1 MSTLL
6 YRDKYYKLY
15 MNGQHDS
22 SSNAKAGIDM
32 PEDYSRERLAL
43 LDALL
48 KKRADIA
55 NGRPWTLEP
64 GRMRFKHGESIAE
77 LKVPYHMGADDEA
90 CIDNAVS
97 SLIALLA
104 KRYEGA
110 ASGEGLLDG
119 LIEGASQ
126 PQPFSQA
133 AQPLKDKTYRTDIF
147 ITGSIEKKLASQIIR
162 FVPYIDSAIL
172 INWFGPEGHGRR
184 FIKWVSDLF
193 EKTLK
198 EEARFSG
205 GEPTSYLALL
215 STLST
220 IRKKKERIKGCKIK
234 GLAYEKIDLAVGMT
248 IFLAFS
254 GAVADMFSR
263 LRESGAPFYN
273 PSAELLITSAITPR
287 AFVSIPSSILSS
299 SQNPYGIN
307 AAIYALLEPFAAG
320 FSNDSDAVAGLA
332 AASSARILDDAE
344 RIDGLRQQHEIIR
357 FRQEAVSH
365 LMDFDIP
372 GSEAR
377 DILYSVLGE
386 DRLIRNLLAEPR
398 LISGLSKALDDV
410 RDRFV
415 KDPAGSGSIASFQ
428 QYLASFRKSV
438 FGGFLKSARKE
449 EFTALEDFLYG
460 FYAFRLDEH
469 IERFTGAM
477 RSYMADRRGEFS
489 AGMLIEEYNRGRL
502 YRFSTDDRPFLKTLA
517 LEEEGQLF
525 IDMKDF
531 TRKTLKVK
539 EIAMA
544 EFMKDYFYKPILK
557 AASSYKVGMGVVADE
572 RGIRL
577 TNLPGDAAIFSGGVS
592 YLVALARDIQKITR
606 NYRDQ
611 LMKKLL
617 PAKDEARL
625 EEVHKRFETRKAD
638 LKKRRAELHSA
649 MDRKEQRVESRLVA
663 LGEEEHRLENIF
675 RDELEAAI
683 QGELEAGLYIS
694 YGTKAEEM
702 VIEAQQGFTEPAR
715 VSIGEKINEAARGTS
730 RNPLVRA
737 KLEMLLENDRQ
748 KKKQEKRYPF
758 DVYIDRTYSVK
769 MPPELENAFEKLI
782 SRGTQATAQ
791 AMSKVMANEFLSDL
805 GKIISGEP
813 FTSLRLI
820 SASTDIYNKGQAL
833 SESALDAYIRETRG
847 TKMFFKKTVD
857 TADLDE
863 SIREAFFFPSGTL
876 EFRFGVEV
884 VRGTE
889 QIEGF
894 VKAGDV
900 IFKGFEASTPVTVY
914 EMLNPES
921 EFFKSILKHHIG
933 HWVEEA
939 KKAAEDSSL

>member
-1 MSTLL
+1 MSNLL
-6 YRDKYYKLY
+6 YKDKYYKLY
-15 MNGQHDS
+15 QKRQHGS
-22 SSNAKAGIDM
+22 PPNAKTGIDM

-43 LDALL
+43 FDTLL
-48 KKRADIA
+48 KKSADIV
-55 NGRPWTLEP
+55 NGRPWMLEP
-64 GRMRFKHGESIAE
+64 TRMRFRHGESIAE

-90 CIDNAVS
+90 CIDNAIS
-97 SLIALLA
+97 SLIAMLA
-104 KRYEGA
+104 KRYEGLG
-110 ASGEGLLDG
+110 SSEGLM
-119 LIEGASQ
+119 EGAAQ
-126 PQPFSQA
+126 PLPFSQT

-147 ITGSIEKKLASQIIR
+147 ITGSIEKKLASEIICS
-162 FVPYIDSAIL
+162 VPYIDSAIL
-172 INWFGPEGHGRR
+172 LNWFGPEGHGKK
-184 FIKWVSDLF
+184 FIKWVSDIF

-205 GEPTSYLALL
+205 EEKTSYLALL
-215 STLST
+215 SILGTL
-220 IRKKKERIKGCKIK
+220 RKKKERIKGCKIK
-234 GLAYEKIDLAVGMT
+234 GLTYEKIDLAVGMSL
-248 IFLAFS
+248 FLAFS
-254 GAVADMFSR
+254 GAVADLFSR
-263 LRESGAPFYN
+263 LKESGASFYN
-273 PSAELLITSAITPR
+273 PSTELLITSAITPR
-287 AFVSIPSSILSS
+287 AFAAIPSTVLSN

-307 AAIYALLEPFAAG
+307 AAIYSLIEPFG
-320 FSNDSDAVAGLA
+320 SEFSNDTESAAGLIKM
-332 AASSARILDDAE
+332 SAE
-344 RIDGLRQQHEIIR
+344 RILEDAECIDALRQQGEIIR
-357 FRQEAVSH
+357 FRQEAIAH
-365 LMDFDIP
+365 LMDLDIP

-386 DRLIRNLLAEPR
+386 DRLIRNLLAEPKQTAN
-398 LISGLSKALDDV
+398 LSKALDDV
-410 RDRFV
+410 RERFV
-415 KDPAGSGSIASFQ
+415 KDPAGSESIAAFQ
-428 QYLASFRKSV
+428 RYLASFKRSV
-438 FGGFLKSARKE
+438 FGGLLRSPRKE
-449 EFTALEDFLYG
+449 EFTALHGFLSG

-469 IERFTGAM
+469 IEKYSSAM
-477 RSYMADRRGEFS
+477 RLCMADRRGEFG
-489 AGMLIEEYNRGRL
+489 ANMLLEEYNRGRL
-502 YRFSTDDRPFLKTLA
+502 YRFSTDDRPFLKTLE

-544 EFMKDYFYKPILK
+544 EFMKDHFYKPILK
-557 AASSYKVGMGVVADE
+557 AASGYKVGMGVIADE

-592 YLVALARDIQKITR
+592 YLVALARDLQKITR

-611 LMKKLL
+611 LIRKLP
-617 PAKDEARL
+617 PANDEAKL
-625 EEVHKRFETRKAD
+625 EEVNKRFETRKQD
-638 LKKRRAELHSA
+638 LKNRRAELHF
-649 MDRKEQRVESRLVA
+649 MIERKEPVVESRLVA
-663 LGEEEHRLENIF
+663 LGEEEHRLENIY

-694 YGTKAEEM
+694 YGAKAEEM
-702 VIEAQQGFTEPAR
+702 VIEAQHGFTEPAR

-737 KLEMLLENDRQ
+737 KLEMLLENERFKNKHE
-748 KKKQEKRYPF
+748 KKYPF
-758 DVYIDRTYSVK
+758 DIYIDRTYSVK

-782 SRGTQATAQ
+782 SRGTPATAK

-805 GKIISGEP
+805 GKIIAGEA

-857 TADLDE
+857 TSDFDE
-863 SIREAFFFPSGTL
+863 SIREAFFFPSETL
-876 EFRFGVEV
+876 EFRFGVVV
-884 VRGTE
+884 VRGIE

-894 VKAGDV
+894 VKAGEV

-921 EFFKSILKHHIG
+921 EFFKSILKHHAR

-939 KKAAEDSSL
+939 KKAAEDPSI